1 MVSPAVGGGGFN
13 LRPGGGFFQKNQTRP
28 NMASQKS
35 KTSFHDLINGD
46 TPVLIDFYADWCGPC
61 KAFAPM
67 LEQLK
72 NELGGKARIIK
83 IDVDRNQELSSALGV
98 QSIPT
103 VMIFQNGDLKFRG
116 AGVQPVTRLKQE
128 IEALV

>member
-1 MVSPAVGGGGFN
+1 
-13 LRPGGGFFQKNQTRP
+13 
-28 NMASQKS
+28 MASKKS
-35 KTSFHDLINGD
+35 STSFQDLINGEQ
-46 TPVLIDFYADWCGPC
+46 PVLIDFYADWCGPC
-61 KAFAPM
+61 KAFAPI

-72 NELGGKARIIK
+72 NDLGDKARIIK
-83 IDVDRNQELSSALGV
+83 IDVDRNQELSQALKV

-116 AGVQPVTRLKQE
+116 AGVQPASRLKQE

>member
-1 MVSPAVGGGGFN
+1 
-13 LRPGGGFFQKNQTRP
+13 
-28 NMASQKS
+28 MARQKS